1 MASRPSETEKLL
13 DFSAILVN
21 LHGRQDSEV
30 FAACWNL
37 IGQIKF
43 QARQPYVR
51 RGGKKVGQG
60 PRSYSKLHLF

>member
-30 FAACWNL
+30 FAAC
-37 IGQIKF
+37 
-43 QARQPYVR
+43 
-51 RGGKKVGQG
+51 
-60 PRSYSKLHLF
+60 